1 MCPKCAQNVPQFH
14 LGLSPHKFYIDCKNG
29 SRPKP
34 SPNAANCS
42 ILKDTHVFMCIRRP
56 PLAKGG
62 STLSY
67 TYRWADFWCRNNKDI
82 DRGAGAALKPTLA
95 NLRLSLQAKFA
106 ETWRVKGGGFLPE
119 GASTLF
125 SLWLNSDLNF
135 VNMIVIL
142 FLILDGNEVLSIQT
156 STTSAFLNVRKRL
169 RHGPESCLVFKQ
181 MWNQSIYGRGR
192 SYTLSG
198 WVLNMPASC
207 KHIMRHCRVL
217 SWQRIL

>member
-1 MCPKCAQNVPQFH
+1 MTSKNSEDSSTTTVQNFCSFSSPKSTLQFFTATLPDSKYGKMPKCAQNVPQFH

-29 SRPKP
+29 GRPKP

-67 TYRWADFWCRNNKDI
+67 TYRWADFWCCNNKDI

-106 ETWRVKGGGFLPE
+106 ETWR
-119 GASTLF
+119 
-125 SLWLNSDLNF
+125 
-135 VNMIVIL
+135 I
-142 FLILDGNEVLSIQT
+142 
-156 STTSAFLNVRKRL
+156 
-169 RHGPESCLVFKQ
+169 
-181 MWNQSIYGRGR
+181 
-192 SYTLSG
+192 
-198 WVLNMPASC
+198 
-207 KHIMRHCRVL
+207 
-217 SWQRIL
+217 